1 MPRTI
6 DLGDFPYDSFLA
18 AKKDN
23 FAKLGGQDEAFV
35 MLVKAWKQAA
45 WHKTA
50 QVKQQGKRDRE
61 KAITVAVE
69 QRAARAGLT
78 VDDYLKKLEAQASA

>member
-6 DLGDFPYDSFLA
+6 DLGDFPYDSFMT

-23 FAKLGGQDEAFV
+23 FALLGGQDEAFL
-35 MLVKAWKQAA
+35 MLVKAWKQAG
-45 WHKTA
+45 WHKAA
-50 QVKQQGKRDRE
+50 QIKQQDKRDRE
-61 KAITVAVE
+61 KAITTVVE

-78 VDDYLKKLEAQASA
+78 VEDYLKSLEASA